1 MLLHQPKD
9 FRSSAVSMLDR
20 LDAGKRGAAHAF
32 RSGCVSRDSASA
44 ALCRVNDELQFLQRK
59 RGSGYAS
66 RTPDVVGVNLD
77 PIGAFPDLIPKPN
90 QVLAIGLFGALRH
103 APLRSKTLRAI
114 AAGRNDG
121 ARDHEHSRPRD
132 DALLDGLL
140 ETDICIAGTL
150 GSKVANRCE
159 AGHQR
164 AAQMVRRTCNAQRK
178 SLECILIVP
187 RGLTVRMQQD
197 MRMPFDQAR

>member
-1 MLLHQPKD
+1 M
-9 FRSSAVSMLDR
+9 
-20 LDAGKRGAAHAF
+20 
-32 RSGCVSRDSASA
+32 
-44 ALCRVNDELQFLQRK
+44 
-59 RGSGYAS
+59 
-66 RTPDVVGVNLD
+66 
-77 PIGAFPDLIPKPN
+77 IPNHPN

-164 AAQMVRRTCNAQRK
+164 AAQMVRCTCNAQRK

-187 RGLTVRMQQD
+187 RCLTVRMQQD
-197 MRMPFDQAR
+197 MRMPFDQARQQRCPGHLDHLRLGRSLDVRCSSRRLDALATHQHHPPLVERRRFAVEDARRFKQIDRRWLLSWSCWNLSPD